1 MRKHPILR
9 AIPGFR
15 GVIKRAEQVERERD
29 KLSAMRRSW
38 MKSFKRA
45 GDRIQ
50 SLEAEIAA
58 LQTPTSVNA
67 AAPEAP
73 NTFAEVEI
81 TADLLERPRFEK
93 FPYAGPFPWLDQP
106 DAGVRIDAKLAA
118 GLITANEAALCRVWS
133 EKGYLIL
140 DRAIEPE
147 VLDDVWAE
155 YENAIANGVIELK
168 QEGVSPDDPWPG
180 RYLDVHLK
188 VPGFCR
194 ILRHPTLLHW
204 VELLMERVPAPF
216 QTISSHKGSQQLPHS
231 DSIHMTTYPIGYL
244 SACWIAFE
252 DIHPDSGPLVY
263 YPGSHRL
270 PYIFSQDVGI
280 GEGRLSPKRKRL
292 VSRKIRAAHPG
303 SAGRTADRAQI
314 FSCEERRRF
323 ILAREPDSWWFAAA
337 RFTTF
342 PARACESLLCRR
354 RDLLSRSERVAA
366 KALLGHVHRGD
377 FETVCELDVLRIFSA
392 EDLRDLAFRR
402 FRFVMGKK
410 FCASS
415 TTEFFKLFCQFARDT

>member
-15 GVIKRAEQVERERD
+15 RMIKRAEQVDRERD
-29 KLSAMRRSW
+29 KLQRDFA
-38 MKSFKRA
+38 KLDEKHRA
-45 GDRIQ
+45 SLDRIQ
-50 SLEAEIAA
+50 LLEAQVAA
-58 LQTPTSVNA
+58 LQPSNGVEAKMESSNSFA
-67 AAPEAP
+67 A
-73 NTFAEVEI
+73 VGI
-81 TADLLERPRFEK
+81 SADVLENPRFEK

-106 DAGVRIDAKLAA
+106 DAGERVDAKLAA
-118 GLITANEAALCRVWS
+118 GLITANEATLCRLWS

-140 DRAIEPE
+140 ERAIELA
-147 VLDDVWAE
+147 VLDEVWAE
-155 YENAIANGVIELK
+155 YETAIAKGVVELK
-168 QEGVSPDDPWPG
+168 PESVNAEDPWPG

-194 ILRHPTLLHW
+194 ILRHPSLLHW

-280 GEGRLSPKRKRL
+280 GEEDYRK
-292 VSRKIRAAHPG
+292 SG
-303 SAGRTADRAQI
+303 SASYHEKYEPRIQEVLAQQEI
-314 FSCEERRRF
+314 QPQYFH
-323 ILAREPDSWWFAAA
+323 ARKGDVLFWHANLIHGGSP
-337 RFTTF
+337 
-342 PARACESLLCRR
+342 R
-354 RDLLSRSERVAA
+354 RDVRHSRRALVNHYFVEGAICYHDLS
-366 KALLGHVHRGD
+366 
-377 FETVCELDVLRIFSA
+377 
-392 EDLRDLAFRR
+392 
-402 FRFVMGKK
+402 
-410 FCASS
+410 ASKPKPYS
-415 TTEFFKLFCQFARDT
+415 GTCIVEASN

>member
-29 KLSAMRRSW
+29 KLQRNAAKLDEKLQASR
-38 MKSFKRA
+38 
-45 GDRIQ
+45 DRIQ
-50 SLEAEIAA
+50 SLEAQIAA
-58 LQTPTSVNA
+58 LQAPTSVSA
-67 AAPEAP
+67 AAVPEVP

-81 TADLLERPRFEK
+81 SADLLEKPRFEK

-106 DAGVRIDAKLAA
+106 DAGARIDAKLAA

-140 DRAIEPE
+140 ERAIEPA
-147 VLDDVWAE
+147 VLDEVWAE
-155 YENAIANGVIELK
+155 YENAIASGVVELK
-168 QEGVSPDDPWPG
+168 SEGVSPDDPWPG

-280 GEGRLSPKRKRL
+280 GEEDYRQS
-292 VSRKIRAAHPG
+292 G
-303 SAGRTADRAQI
+303 SASYHEKYEPRIQ
-314 FSCEERRRF
+314 EV
-323 ILAREPDSWWFAAA
+323 LAEQEMEPKYFHAKKGDVLFWHANLIHGGS
-337 RFTTF
+337 
-342 PARACESLLCRR
+342 PR
-354 RDLLSRSERVAA
+354 RDLRHSRRALVNHYFVEGAICYHDLSASQPKPYSGTCIVETSKQAA
-366 KALLGHVHRGD
+366 N
-377 FETVCELDVLRIFSA
+377 
-392 EDLRDLAFRR
+392 
-402 FRFVMGKK
+402 
-410 FCASS
+410 
-415 TTEFFKLFCQFARDT
+415 